1 MGMDLRT
8 TIRELYEE
16 KQRIEDAIASLEEL
30 LGAKERPAADTPGE
44 SPRKG
49 RQGRK
54 NMSPEERLEVS
65 SRMKQ
70 YWAKRRA
77 GVVKASGGSGA

>member
-1 MGMDLRT
+1 MDLRT

-30 LGAKERPAADTPGE
+30 LGAKGRPGAQAPDEQRQER
-44 SPRKG
+44 R
-49 RQGRK
+49 GRK
-54 NMSPEERLEVS
+54 NMSAEERREVS
-65 SRMKQ
+65 SRMKR

-77 GVVKASGGSGA
+77 GAVKASGGSGA

>member
-1 MGMDLRT
+1 MDLRT

-30 LGAKERPAADTPGE
+30 LGAKGRPAADAPGE

-49 RQGRK
+49 RRGRK
-54 NMSPEERLEVS
+54 DMSPAERSEVS
-65 SRMKQ
+65 SRMKR
-70 YWAKRRA
+70 YWANRRA
-77 GVVKASGGSGA
+77 GKVKASGGSGA

>member
-1 MGMDLRT
+1 MDLRT

-30 LGAKERPAADTPGE
+30 LGAKGRPGAQAPDEHKRQER
-44 SPRKG
+44 R
-49 RQGRK
+49 GRK
-54 NMSPEERLEVS
+54 NMSAEERREVS
-65 SRMKQ
+65 SRMKR

-77 GVVKASGGSGA
+77 GAVKASGGSGA

>member
-1 MGMDLRT
+1 MDLRT

-30 LGAKERPAADTPGE
+30 LGDTRHPEAVTLGD

-54 NMSPEERLEVS
+54 NMSPEERREVS
-65 SRMKQ
+65 SRMKR

-77 GVVKASGGSGA
+77 GVAKASGGSGA

>member
-1 MGMDLRT
+1 MDLRA

-16 KQRIEDAIASLEEL
+16 KQRIEEAIASLEEL
-30 LGAKERPAADTPGE
+30 LGAKGRPGKHALEEP
-44 SPRKG
+44 PRKG
-49 RQGRK
+49 RRGRK
-54 NMSPEERLEVS
+54 EMSPEERLVVS

-77 GVVKASGGSGA
+77 ARMVKASGGSGA

>member
-1 MGMDLRT
+1 MDLRA

-30 LGAKERPAADTPGE
+30 LGAKERPSAETLGE

-54 NMSPEERLEVS
+54 NMSPEERREVS
-65 SRMKQ
+65 SRMKR

-77 GVVKASGGSGA
+77 GVVRASGGSGA

>member
-1 MGMDLRT
+1 MDLRT

-16 KQRIEDAIASLEEL
+16 KRRIEDAIASLEDL
-30 LGAKERPAADTPGE
+30 LGATGRPAAPAPAD

-49 RQGRK
+49 RRGRK
-54 NMSPEERLEVS
+54 DMSPEERREVS
-65 SRMKQ
+65 SRMKR

-77 GVVKASGGSGA
+77 GVAKASGGSGA